1 LQKTLRALRL
11 TNKHIMKIKTKL
23 RLGFGFLFI
32 IVLSFGLIA
41 LFYLNE
47 LSDKSKVILKD
58 NYKSLKYV
66 AAMRNVI
73 DQNQF
78 PLNQSQQA
86 TFTENLKNEG
96 QNITEPGEKVAFQ
109 KLETAFKLLVSSQSV
124 AIKENGIKDLR
135 VALQNIEQVNMKAIY
150 DKNELANEASS
161 RANLYIMIAATLSF
175 IILFTF
181 IVNFPGF
188 VANPLAEFS
197 AAIKQISRKNYK
209 QRLHFENDDEF
220 TELADSFNGMVVKL
234 NEWENSN
241 LSKIKSE
248 KLRIEAIIAQMQ
260 DAIIG
265 LNEKGEVLFLNHLAA
280 KLMSLDED
288 KVIGQNVAE
297 LIQKNELLKRI
308 IKPETN
314 DNTLKIYADDKESY
328 FLLENREIIIP
339 NYEEQEEKTLIASS
353 KSAGSVYTLKN
364 ITQFK
369 ELDEAKTNFIATVSH
384 ELKTPLSSI
393 KMSLKLLNDERVGA
407 MNEEQHELLN
417 HIKED
422 SDRLLKITSELLDL
436 SQVETGNLKLAFA
449 ITKPEEIVRYAID
462 AVKFQAEQ
470 KSIQLALNCDE
481 NLPNVNADIQKT
493 AWVLVNFLSNALR
506 YSSEKSKVM
515 IDVFQKDKFIEF
527 SVRDFGKGIDEK
539 YQKKLFDRYF
549 QVPTDGQNKSGSGL
563 GLAISKDF
571 IEAENGKIWVVSA
584 IGEGSKFCFSLPVV
598 G

>member
-1 LQKTLRALRL
+1 
-11 TNKHIMKIKTKL
+11 MKIKTKL

-41 LFYLNE
+41 LFFLNE

-73 DQNQF
+73 DQHPF
-78 PLNQSQQA
+78 PLSHTQL
-86 TFTENLKNEG
+86 TIFTENLKNEG
-96 QNITEPGEKVAFQ
+96 LNITEPGEKAAFR
-109 KLETAFKLLVSSQSV
+109 KLETAFNALNGPQLSTTTESS
-124 AIKENGIKDLR
+124 IKNLR

-150 DKNELANEASS
+150 DKNELANETSS
-161 RANLYIMIAATLSF
+161 RANVYIMIAATLSF

-209 QRLHFENDDEF
+209 QRLHFENEDEF
-220 TELADSFNGMVVKL
+220 TELANSFNGMVIKL

-248 KLRIEAIIAQMQ
+248 KSRIEAIIAQMQ

-297 LIQKNELLKRI
+297 LTQKNELLKRI

-314 DNTLKIYADDKESY
+314 DNTLKIYTDDKESY

-339 NYEEQEEKTLIASS
+339 NYEEQDDSTLIASS

-393 KMSLKLLNDERVGA
+393 KMSLKLLNDERVGM

-436 SQVETGNLKLAFA
+436 SQVETGNLKLTLA
-449 ITKPEEIVRYAID
+449 ITKPEEIVSYAVD

-470 KSIQLALNCDE
+470 KSIQLVLNCDHS
-481 NLPNVNADIQKT
+481 LPNVNADIQKT
-493 AWVLVNFLSNALR
+493 AWVMVNFLSNALR
-506 YSSEKSKVM
+506 YSSEKSKVI
-515 IDVFQKDKFIEF
+515 IDVFQKDNFIEF

-571 IEAENGKIWVVSA
+571 IEAENGKIWVISA

-598 G
+598 E

>member
-1 LQKTLRALRL
+1 
-11 TNKHIMKIKTKL
+11 MKIKTKL

-41 LFYLNE
+41 LFFLNE
-47 LSDKSKVILKD
+47 LSNKSKVILKD

-73 DQNQF
+73 DQNRL
-78 PLNQSQQA
+78 PLSSTQLA
-86 TFTENLKNEG
+86 VFKENLQNEG
-96 QNITEPGEKVAFQ
+96 LNITEHGEKVAFQ
-109 KLETAFKLLVSSQSV
+109 KLEAAFNILNSPQSLT
-124 AIKENGIKDLR
+124 IKENSIKNLR

-150 DKNELANEASS
+150 DKNELANETSS

-209 QRLHFENDDEF
+209 QRLHFENEDEF
-220 TELADSFNGMVVKL
+220 TELANSFNGMVVKL

-248 KLRIEAIIAQMQ
+248 KSRIEAIIAQMQ

-308 IKPETN
+308 IKPDTN
-314 DNTLKIYADDKESY
+314 DNTLKIYTDDKESY

-339 NYEEQEEKTLIASS
+339 NYEEQDDSTLIASS

-393 KMSLKLLNDERVGA
+393 KMSLKLLNDERVGM

-436 SQVETGNLKLAFA
+436 SQVETGNLKLTFA
-449 ITKPEEIVRYAID
+449 VTKPEEIVSYAID

-470 KSIQLALNCDE
+470 KLIQLVLNCDQ

-493 AWVLVNFLSNALR
+493 AWVMVNFLSNALR

-515 IDVFQKDKFIEF
+515 IDVLQKDNFIEF

-539 YQKKLFDRYF
+539 YQKRLFDRYF

-571 IEAENGKIWVVSA
+571 IEAENGKIWVISA

-598 G
+598 E

>member
-1 LQKTLRALRL
+1 
-11 TNKHIMKIKTKL
+11 MKIKTKL

-41 LFYLNE
+41 LFFLNE

-73 DQNQF
+73 DQHAF
-78 PLNQSQQA
+78 PLSPTQLNIFA
-86 TFTENLKNEG
+86 ENLKNEG
-96 QNITEPGEKVAFQ
+96 LNITEPGEKAAFW
-109 KLETAFKLLVSSQSV
+109 KLKAAFTALKDSKS
-124 AIKENGIKDLR
+124 ATIKESNIKNLR

-150 DKNELANEASS
+150 DKNELANETSS

-209 QRLHFENDDEF
+209 QRLHFENGDEF
-220 TELADSFNGMVVKL
+220 TELAHSFNKMVLKL

-248 KLRIEAIIAQMQ
+248 KSRIEAIIAQMQ

-297 LIQKNELLKRI
+297 LMQKNELLKRI

-339 NYEEQEEKTLIASS
+339 NYEEQDDSTLIASS

-393 KMSLKLLNDERVGA
+393 KMSLKLLNDERVGM
-407 MNEEQHELLN
+407 MNEEQHELLH

-436 SQVETGNLKLAFA
+436 SQVETCNLKLNFA
-449 ITKPEEIVRYAID
+449 LTKPEEIVNYAVD

-470 KSIQLALNCDE
+470 KSIQLVLNCGE

-493 AWVLVNFLSNALR
+493 AWVMVNFLSNALR
-506 YSSEKSKVM
+506 YSSEKSKVI
-515 IDVFQKDKFIEF
+515 IDVLQKGNFIEF
-527 SVRDFGKGIDEK
+527 AVRDFGKGIDEK
-539 YQKKLFDRYF
+539 YQQRLFDRYF

-571 IEAENGKIWVVSA
+571 IEAENGKIWVISA
-584 IGEGSKFCFSLPVV
+584 IGEGSTFCFSLPVAE
-598 G
+598 

>member
-1 LQKTLRALRL
+1 
-11 TNKHIMKIKTKL
+11 MKIKTKL

-41 LFYLNE
+41 LFFLNE

-73 DQNQF
+73 DQHPF
-78 PLNQSQQA
+78 PLSRTQL
-86 TFTENLKNEG
+86 TIFTENLKNEG
-96 QNITEPGEKVAFQ
+96 LNITEPGEKAAFR
-109 KLETAFKLLVSSQSV
+109 KLETAFNALNGPQLSTTTESS
-124 AIKENGIKDLR
+124 IKNLR

-150 DKNELANEASS
+150 DKNELANETSS
-161 RANLYIMIAATLSF
+161 RANVYIMIAATLSF

-209 QRLHFENDDEF
+209 QHLHFENEDEF
-220 TELADSFNGMVVKL
+220 TELANSFNGMVIKL

-248 KLRIEAIIAQMQ
+248 KSRIEAIIAQMQ

-265 LNEKGEVLFLNHLAA
+265 LNEKGEVLFLNHLAV

-297 LIQKNELLKRI
+297 LTQKNELLKRI

-314 DNTLKIYADDKESY
+314 DNTLKIYTDDKESY

-339 NYEEQEEKTLIASS
+339 NYEEQDDSTLIASS

-393 KMSLKLLNDERVGA
+393 KMSLKLLNDERVGM

-436 SQVETGNLKLAFA
+436 SQVETGNLKLTLA
-449 ITKPEEIVRYAID
+449 ITKPEEIVSYAVD

-470 KSIQLALNCDE
+470 KSIQLVLNCDH
-481 NLPNVNADIQKT
+481 NLPNVTADIQKT
-493 AWVLVNFLSNALR
+493 AWVMVNFLSNALR
-506 YSSEKSKVM
+506 YSSEKSKVI
-515 IDVFQKDKFIEF
+515 IDVFQKDNFIEF

-571 IEAENGKIWVVSA
+571 IEAENGKIWVISA

-598 G
+598 E

>member
-1 LQKTLRALRL
+1 
-11 TNKHIMKIKTKL
+11 MKIKTKL

-78 PLNQSQQA
+78 PLNQPQQV

-124 AIKENGIKDLR
+124 AIKENSIKDLR
-135 VALQNIEQVNMKAIY
+135 TALQNIEQVNMKAIY

-241 LSKIKSE
+241 LSKIMSE
-248 KLRIEAIIAQMQ
+248 KSRIEAIIAQMQ

-280 KLMSLDED
+280 KLMSLDEN
-288 KVIGQNVAE
+288 KVIGQNVSE
-297 LIQKNELLKRI
+297 LMQKNELLKRI

-436 SQVETGNLKLAFA
+436 SQVETGNLKLTFA
-449 ITKPEEIVRYAID
+449 ITKPEEIVQYAID

-515 IDVFQKDKFIEF
+515 IDVFQKDKFVEF

-539 YQKKLFDRYF
+539 YQKRLFDRYF

-598 G
+598 M

>member
-1 LQKTLRALRL
+1 
-11 TNKHIMKIKTKL
+11 MKIKTKL

-66 AAMRNVI
+66 AAMRNII
-73 DQNQF
+73 DQHSF
-78 PLNQSQQA
+78 PLSGKQQA
-86 TFTENLKNEG
+86 TFSENLKNEG
-96 QNITEPGEKVAFQ
+96 KNITEPGEKAAYQ
-109 KLETAFKLLVSSQSV
+109 QLEEAFKTLGNPQPE
-124 AIKENGIKDLR
+124 AIKANRIKDLR
-135 VALQNIEQVNMKAIY
+135 LALQNIEHVNMKAIY

-209 QRLHFENDDEF
+209 QRLHFENGDEF

-248 KLRIEAIIAQMQ
+248 KSRIEAIIAQMQ

-280 KLMSLDED
+280 KLMNLDED

-297 LIQKNELLKRI
+297 LMQKNELLKRI

-339 NYEEQEEKTLIASS
+339 NYEEQEEKALIASS
-353 KSAGSVYTLKN
+353 KSAGSVYILKN

-436 SQVETGNLKLAFA
+436 SQVETGNLKLTFA
-449 ITKPEEIVRYAID
+449 LTKPEDIVQYAID

-470 KSIQLALNCDE
+470 KSINLELNCDK

-506 YSSEKSKVM
+506 YSSEKSKVV

-527 SVRDFGKGIDEK
+527 SVKDYGKGIDEK
-539 YQKKLFDRYF
+539 YQKRLFDRYF

-571 IEAENGKIWVVSA
+571 IEAEQGKIWVVSA

-598 G
+598 E

>member
-1 LQKTLRALRL
+1 
-11 TNKHIMKIKTKL
+11 MKIKTKL

-32 IVLSFGLIA
+32 LVLSFGLIA
-41 LFYLNE
+41 LFFLNE
-47 LSDKSKVILKD
+47 LSNKSKVILKD

-66 AAMRNVI
+66 ATMRNILDENRFPISNQKAELFKKTI
-73 DQNQF
+73 D
-78 PLNQSQQA
+78 L
-86 TFTENLKNEG
+86 EG
-96 QNITEPGEKVAFQ
+96 SNITEQGEQMAFE
-109 KLETAFKLLVSSQSV
+109 KLKNSFYLLQHSQTANAEQASV
-124 AIKENGIKDLR
+124 LELRAALRSIENL
-135 VALQNIEQVNMKAIY
+135 NMQAIY
-150 DKNELANEASS
+150 VKNAQAGNTAGD
-161 RANLYIMIAATLSF
+161 ANLYIMIAATISF

-197 AAIKQISRKNYK
+197 EAIKGISSKNYK
-209 QRLHFENDDEF
+209 QRLHFDNNDEF
-220 TELADSFNGMVVKL
+220 TALAESFNGMVVKL

-241 LSKIKSE
+241 LSKVKSE

-265 LNEKGEVLFLNHLAA
+265 LNEKDEILFLNQLAA
-280 KLMSLDED
+280 KLMNLDSD
-288 KVIGQNVAE
+288 KVIGQNASA
-297 LIQKNELLKRI
+297 LINKNELLKRI
-308 IKPETN
+308 IKPETD

-339 NYEEQEEKTLIASS
+339 NYDDQDGLAVVTST
-353 KSAGSVYTLKN
+353 KSAGSVYILKN

-393 KMSLKLLNDERVGA
+393 KMSLKLLNDMRIGSL
-407 MNEEQHELLN
+407 NTEQHQLVN
-417 HIKED
+417 HIKDD

-436 SQVETGNLKLAFA
+436 SQVETGNLKLTFA
-449 ITKPEEIVRYAID
+449 LTPPTQIINYALE

-470 KSIQLALNCDE
+470 KAITLKVNCDT
-481 NLPNVNADIQKT
+481 NLPSVNADIQKT

-506 YSSEKSKVM
+506 YSAEKSTVLIDAFEHNQM
-515 IDVFQKDKFIEF
+515 IHFTVK
-527 SVRDFGKGIDEK
+527 DFGKGIEEK
-539 YQKKLFDRYF
+539 YQKRLFDRYF

-571 IEAENGKIWVVSA
+571 IEAENGKIWVESA
-584 IGEGSKFCFSLPVV
+584 VGEGSRFSFALPIA
-598 G
+598 

>member
-1 LQKTLRALRL
+1 
-11 TNKHIMKIKTKL
+11 MKIKTKL

-41 LFYLNE
+41 LFFLNE

-73 DQNQF
+73 DQHAF
-78 PLNQSQQA
+78 PLSPKQLNIFA
-86 TFTENLKNEG
+86 ENLKNEG
-96 QNITEPGEKVAFQ
+96 LNITEPGEKAAFK
-109 KLETAFKLLVSSQSV
+109 KLEIAFNVLKGSQPSS
-124 AIKENGIKDLR
+124 IKENSIKNLR
-135 VALQNIEQVNMKAIY
+135 LALQNIEQVNMKAIY
-150 DKNELANEASS
+150 DKNELANETSS

-209 QRLHFENDDEF
+209 QRLHFENEDEF
-220 TELADSFNGMVVKL
+220 TELANSFNKMVVKL

-248 KLRIEAIIAQMQ
+248 KSRIEAIIAQMQ

-280 KLMSLDED
+280 KLISLDED

-297 LIQKNELLKRI
+297 LMQKNELLKRI

-339 NYEEQEEKTLIASS
+339 NYEEQDDSTLIASS

-393 KMSLKLLNDERVGA
+393 KMSLKLLNDERVGM

-436 SQVETGNLKLAFA
+436 SQVETGNLKLNFA
-449 ITKPEEIVRYAID
+449 LTKPEEIVNYAVD

-470 KSIQLALNCDE
+470 KSIQLVLNCDQ
-481 NLPNVNADIQKT
+481 NLPHVNADIQKT
-493 AWVLVNFLSNALR
+493 AWVMVNFLSNALR
-506 YSSEKSKVM
+506 YSSEKSKVI
-515 IDVFQKDKFIEF
+515 IDVLQKDNFIEF
-527 SVRDFGKGIDEK
+527 SVLDFGKGIDEK
-539 YQKKLFDRYF
+539 YQKRLFDRYF

-584 IGEGSKFCFSLPVV
+584 IGEGSKFCFSLPIAE
-598 G
+598 

>member
-1 LQKTLRALRL
+1 
-11 TNKHIMKIKTKL
+11 MKIKTKL

-32 IVLSFGLIA
+32 LVLSFGLIA
-41 LFYLNE
+41 LFFLNE
-47 LSDKSKVILKD
+47 LSDKSKAILKD

-78 PLNQSQQA
+78 PLSSTQLA
-86 TFTENLKNEG
+86 VFKENLKNEG
-96 QNITEPGEKVAFQ
+96 LNITEPGEKVAFQ
-109 KLETAFKLLVSSQSV
+109 KLETAFAMLNGPQSLS
-124 AIKENGIKDLR
+124 IKENSIKNLR

-150 DKNELANEASS
+150 DKNELANETSS

-188 VANPLAEFS
+188 VANPLAEFG

-209 QRLHFENDDEF
+209 QRLHFENEDEF

-248 KLRIEAIIAQMQ
+248 KSRIEAIIAQMQ

-297 LIQKNELLKRI
+297 LMQKNELLKRI

-339 NYEEQEEKTLIASS
+339 NYEEQDENTLIASS

-436 SQVETGNLKLAFA
+436 SQVETGNLKLTFA
-449 ITKPEEIVRYAID
+449 ITKPEEIVSYAVD

-470 KSIQLALNCDE
+470 KSIQLVLNCNQ
-481 NLPNVNADIQKT
+481 NLRDVNADIQKT

-506 YSSEKSKVM
+506 YSAEKSKVI

-539 YQKKLFDRYF
+539 YQKRLFDRYF

-584 IGEGSKFCFSLPVV
+584 IGEGSKFCFSLPIVE
-598 G
+598 

>member
-1 LQKTLRALRL
+1 
-11 TNKHIMKIKTKL
+11 MKIKTKL

-41 LFYLNE
+41 LFFLNE

-73 DQNQF
+73 DQHPF
-78 PLNQSQQA
+78 PLSHTQL
-86 TFTENLKNEG
+86 TIFTENLKNEG
-96 QNITEPGEKVAFQ
+96 LNITEPGEKAAFR
-109 KLETAFKLLVSSQSV
+109 KLETAFNALNGPQLSTTTESS
-124 AIKENGIKDLR
+124 IKNLR
-135 VALQNIEQVNMKAIY
+135 VALQNIEEVNMKAIY
-150 DKNELANEASS
+150 DKNELANETSS
-161 RANLYIMIAATLSF
+161 RANVYIMIAATLSF

-209 QRLHFENDDEF
+209 QRLHFENEDEF
-220 TELADSFNGMVVKL
+220 TELANSFNGMVIKL

-248 KLRIEAIIAQMQ
+248 KSRIEAIIAQMQ

-297 LIQKNELLKRI
+297 LTQKNELLKRI

-314 DNTLKIYADDKESY
+314 DNTLKIYTDDKESY

-339 NYEEQEEKTLIASS
+339 NYEEQDDSTLIASS

-393 KMSLKLLNDERVGA
+393 KMSLKLLNDERVGM

-436 SQVETGNLKLAFA
+436 SQVETGNLKLTLA
-449 ITKPEEIVRYAID
+449 ITKPEEIVSYAVD

-470 KSIQLALNCDE
+470 KSIQLVLNCDH

-493 AWVLVNFLSNALR
+493 AWVMVNFLSNALR
-506 YSSEKSKVM
+506 YSSEKSKVI
-515 IDVFQKDKFIEF
+515 IDVFQKDNFIEF

-571 IEAENGKIWVVSA
+571 IEAENGKIWVISA

-598 G
+598 E

>member
-1 LQKTLRALRL
+1 
-11 TNKHIMKIKTKL
+11 M
-23 RLGFGFLFI
+23 
-32 IVLSFGLIA
+32 
-41 LFYLNE
+41 NE

-66 AAMRNVI
+66 SAMRNVV
-73 DQNQF
+73 DENSF
-78 PLNQSQQA
+78 PLNA
-86 TFTENLKNEG
+86 ETAKIFELNLKNEA
-96 QNITEPGEKVAFQ
+96 QNLTETGEKAAFQ
-109 KLETAFKLLVSSQSV
+109 QLEIAYRALQNSSAKAIRETDIKSV
-124 AIKENGIKDLR
+124 R
-135 VALQNIEQVNMKAIY
+135 SSLQNIEEVNMKAIY
-150 DKNELANEASS
+150 SKNEMANEASG

-175 IILFTF
+175 MILFTF

-197 AAIKQISRKNYK
+197 SAIKQISKKNYK
-209 QRLHFENDDEF
+209 QRLNFENDDEF
-220 TELADSFNGMVVKL
+220 TELATSFNGMVVKL

-265 LNEKGEVLFLNHLAA
+265 LNEKGEILFLNHLAA
-280 KLMSLDED
+280 KLMNLDDE
-288 KVIGQNVAE
+288 KVIGQNVKE
-297 LIQKNELLKRI
+297 LIKKNELLNRI
-308 IKPETN
+308 IEPETE
-314 DNTLKIYADDKESY
+314 DKTLKIYADEKESY

-339 NYEEQEEKTLIASS
+339 NYETLEDKTLFESS
-353 KSAGSVYTLKN
+353 KSAGSVYVLKN

-393 KMSLKLLNDERVGA
+393 KMSLKLLSDERVGN
-407 MNEEQHELLN
+407 MNEEQSQLLT

-436 SQVETGNLKLAFA
+436 SQVETGNLKLTFA
-449 ITKPEEIVRYAID
+449 ITKPEDIVQYAID

-470 KSIQLALNCDE
+470 KSIQLELNCDK
-481 NLPNVNADIQKT
+481 NLPKVNADIQKT

-506 YSSEKSKVM
+506 YSSEKSTVKINV
-515 IDVFQKDKFIEF
+515 VQQDKFVQF
-527 SVRDFGKGIDEK
+527 SVQDFGKGIDEK
-539 YQKKLFDRYF
+539 YQKRLFERYF

-571 IEAENGKIWVVSA
+571 IEAEDGKIGVQSA
-584 IGEGSKFCFSLPVV
+584 IGEGSKFYFNLPIAE
-598 G
+598 

>member
-1 LQKTLRALRL
+1 
-11 TNKHIMKIKTKL
+11 MKIKTKL

-41 LFYLNE
+41 LFFLNE

-73 DQNQF
+73 DQHAF
-78 PLNQSQQA
+78 PLSPTQL
-86 TFTENLKNEG
+86 TIFTENLKNEG
-96 QNITEPGEKVAFQ
+96 LNITEPGEKAAFR
-109 KLETAFKLLVSSQSV
+109 KLEIAFNALKGSKSLTVKESD
-124 AIKENGIKDLR
+124 IKNLR

-209 QRLHFENDDEF
+209 QRLHFENEDEF
-220 TELADSFNGMVVKL
+220 TELANSFNKMVVKL

-248 KLRIEAIIAQMQ
+248 KSRIEAIIAQMQ

-280 KLMSLDED
+280 KLMNLDEE
-288 KVIGQNVAE
+288 KVVGQNVAE
-297 LIQKNELLKRI
+297 LMQKNELLKRI

-339 NYEEQEEKTLIASS
+339 NYDEQEENTLIASS

-393 KMSLKLLNDERVGA
+393 KMSLKLLNDERVG
-407 MNEEQHELLN
+407 MLNEEQQELLH

-436 SQVETGNLKLAFA
+436 SQVETGNLKLNFA
-449 ITKPEEIVRYAID
+449 LTKPEEIANYAID
-462 AVKFQAEQ
+462 AVKLQAEH
-470 KSIQLALNCDE
+470 KSIQLVLNCGE

-493 AWVLVNFLSNALR
+493 AWVMVNFLSNALR
-506 YSSEKSKVM
+506 YSSEKSKVI
-515 IDVFQKDKFIEF
+515 IDILQKDNFIEF
-527 SVRDFGKGIDEK
+527 AVRDFGKGIDEK
-539 YQKKLFDRYF
+539 YQKRLFDRYF

-584 IGEGSKFCFSLPVV
+584 IGEGSKFCFSLPIAE
-598 G
+598 

>member
-1 LQKTLRALRL
+1 
-11 TNKHIMKIKTKL
+11 MKIKTKL

-78 PLNQSQQA
+78 PLSQKQLGI
-86 TFTENLKNEG
+86 FTENLKNEG
-96 QNITEPGEKVAFQ
+96 KNITEPGEKVAFQ
-109 KLETAFKLLVSSQSV
+109 KLEKAFALLNNAQSTT
-124 AIKENGIKDLR
+124 KENSLKDLR
-135 VALQNIEQVNMKAIY
+135 IAFQNIEQVNMKAIY

-248 KLRIEAIIAQMQ
+248 KSRIEAIIAQMQ

-265 LNEKGEVLFLNHLAA
+265 LNEKGEILFLNHLAA

-288 KVIGQNVAE
+288 KVVGQNVAE
-297 LIQKNELLKRI
+297 LMQKNELLKRI
-308 IKPETN
+308 IKPETA

-393 KMSLKLLNDERVGA
+393 KMSLKLLNDTRVGD

-436 SQVETGNLKLAFA
+436 SQVETGNLKLSFA
-449 ITKPEEIVRYAID
+449 ITKPEEIVQYAID

-470 KSIQLALNCDE
+470 KSIELVLHCDE
-481 NLPNVNADIQKT
+481 NLPSVNADIQKT

-539 YQKKLFDRYF
+539 YQKRLFDRYF

-571 IEAENGKIWVVSA
+571 IEAEQGKIWVVSA

>member
-1 LQKTLRALRL
+1 
-11 TNKHIMKIKTKL
+11 MKIKTKL

-41 LFYLNE
+41 LFFLNE

-66 AAMRNVI
+66 AAMRNII
-73 DQNQF
+73 DQHAF
-78 PLNQSQQA
+78 PLNSTQLT
-86 TFTENLKNEG
+86 TFEDNLKNEG
-96 QNITEPGEKVAFQ
+96 LNITEPGEKAAFK
-109 KLETAFKLLVSSQSV
+109 KLEIAFNALKGSQAST
-124 AIKENGIKDLR
+124 IKESSIKNLR
-135 VALQNIEQVNMKAIY
+135 VALQDIERVNMKAIY
-150 DKNELANEASS
+150 DKNELANETSS

-209 QRLHFENDDEF
+209 QRLHFENEDEF
-220 TELADSFNGMVVKL
+220 TELANSFNGMVVKL

-280 KLMSLDED
+280 KLISLDED

-297 LIQKNELLKRI
+297 LMQKNELLKRI

-339 NYEEQEEKTLIASS
+339 NYEEQDDSTLIASS

-393 KMSLKLLNDERVGA
+393 KMSLKLLNDERVGM

-436 SQVETGNLKLAFA
+436 SQVETGNLKLTFA
-449 ITKPEEIVRYAID
+449 ITKPEEIVSYAID

-470 KSIQLALNCDE
+470 KSIQLVLNYDQ

-493 AWVLVNFLSNALR
+493 AWVMVNFLSNALR
-506 YSSEKSKVM
+506 YSSEKSKVN
-515 IDVFQKDKFIEF
+515 IDVLQKDNFIEF

-539 YQKKLFDRYF
+539 YQKRLFDRYF

-584 IGEGSKFCFSLPVV
+584 IGEGSKFCFSLPIAE
-598 G
+598 

>member
-1 LQKTLRALRL
+1 
-11 TNKHIMKIKTKL
+11 MKIKTKL

-78 PLNQSQQA
+78 PLSQKQLGI
-86 TFTENLKNEG
+86 FTENLKNEG
-96 QNITEPGEKVAFQ
+96 KNITEPGEKVAFQ
-109 KLETAFKLLVSSQSV
+109 KLEKAFGLLNNAQSTT
-124 AIKENGIKDLR
+124 KENSLKDLR
-135 VALQNIEQVNMKAIY
+135 IAFQNIEQVNMKAIY

-248 KLRIEAIIAQMQ
+248 KSRIEAIIAQMQ

-265 LNEKGEVLFLNHLAA
+265 LNEKGEILFLNHLAA

-288 KVIGQNVAE
+288 KVVGQNVAE
-297 LIQKNELLKRI
+297 LMQKNELLKRI
-308 IKPETN
+308 IKPETA

-393 KMSLKLLNDERVGA
+393 KMSLKLLNDTRVGD

-436 SQVETGNLKLAFA
+436 SQVETGNLKLSFA
-449 ITKPEEIVRYAID
+449 ITKPEEIVQYAID

-470 KSIQLALNCDE
+470 KSIELVLHCDE
-481 NLPNVNADIQKT
+481 NLPSVNADIQKT

-539 YQKKLFDRYF
+539 YQKRLFDRYF

-571 IEAENGKIWVVSA
+571 IEAEQGKIWVVSA

>member
-1 LQKTLRALRL
+1 
-11 TNKHIMKIKTKL
+11 MKIKTKL

-41 LFYLNE
+41 LFFLNE
-47 LSDKSKVILKD
+47 LSDKSKIILKD

-66 AAMRNVI
+66 SAMRKVI
-73 DQNQF
+73 DENAF
-78 PLNQSQQA
+78 PLTPEKAQVFEQNLKA
-86 TFTENLKNEG
+86 EGTNLTEN
-96 QNITEPGEKVAFQ
+96 GEKLAFQ
-109 KLETAFKLLVSSQSV
+109 KLESTYKTSV
-124 AIKENGIKDLR
+124 ARGVQENSIKALR
-135 VALQNIEQVNMKAIY
+135 SALQKIETVNMKAIY
-150 DKNELANEASS
+150 YKNEMANAASA
-161 RANLYIMIAATLSF
+161 RANLYISIAAVLSF
-175 IILFTF
+175 LILFTF

-197 AAIKQISRKNYK
+197 SAIKQISRKNYK
-209 QRLHFENDDEF
+209 QRLHFKNHDEF
-220 TELADSFNGMVVKL
+220 TELADAFNGMVVKL

-248 KLRIEAIIAQMQ
+248 KSRIEAIIAQMQ

-265 LNEKGEVLFLNHLAA
+265 LNEKGEILFLNHLAA
-280 KLMSLDED
+280 QLMNLEAE
-288 KVIGQNVAE
+288 KIIGQNVAE
-297 LIQKNELLKRI
+297 LMKKNELLKRI
-308 IKPETN
+308 IKPETA
-314 DNTLKIYADDKESY
+314 DKTLKIYADEKESY
-328 FLLENREIIIP
+328 FLLEHREIIIP
-339 NYEEQEEKTLIASS
+339 NYEDQEEKTLKSS
-353 KSAGSVYTLKN
+353 VRSAGSVFVLKN

-393 KMSLKLLNDERVGA
+393 KMSLKLLNDERVGS
-407 MNEEQHELLN
+407 MNEEQVQLLT

-436 SQVETGNLKLAFA
+436 SQVETGNLKLTFA
-449 ITKPEEIVRYAID
+449 ITKPQDIVQYAID

-470 KSIQLALNCDE
+470 KSIKLEINCDK
-481 NLPNVNADIQKT
+481 NLPQVNADIQKT

-506 YSSEKSKVM
+506 YSSEKSKVV
-515 IDVFQKDKFIEF
+515 IDVFQQDKFIQF
-527 SVRDFGKGIDEK
+527 SVQDYGKGIDEK
-539 YQKKLFDRYF
+539 YQKRLFERYF

-571 IEAENGKIWVVSA
+571 IEAESGKIWVISA
-584 IGEGSKFCFSLPVV
+584 IGEGSKFCFSLPIV

>member
-1 LQKTLRALRL
+1 
-11 TNKHIMKIKTKL
+11 MKIKTKL

-32 IVLSFGLIA
+32 IVISFGLIA

-66 AAMRNVI
+66 AAMRNII

-78 PLNQSQQA
+78 PLNSQQQA

-96 QNITEPGEKVAFQ
+96 KNITEPGEKMAYQ
-109 KLETAFKLLVSSQSV
+109 QLESAFKVLGNPQPE
-124 AIKENGIKDLR
+124 AIKSDRIKDLR
-135 VALQNIEQVNMKAIY
+135 LALQNIEQVNMKAIY

-209 QRLHFENDDEF
+209 QRLHFENGDEF

-248 KLRIEAIIAQMQ
+248 KSRIEAIIAQMQ

-280 KLMSLDED
+280 KLMNLDED

-297 LIQKNELLKRI
+297 LMQKNELLKRI
-308 IKPETN
+308 IKPETA

-339 NYEEQEEKTLIASS
+339 NYEEQEEKALIAAS
-353 KSAGSVYTLKN
+353 KSAGSVYILKN

-436 SQVETGNLKLAFA
+436 SQVETGNLKLTFA
-449 ITKPEEIVRYAID
+449 LTKPEDIVQYAID

-470 KSIQLALNCDE
+470 KSINLELNCDK

-506 YSSEKSKVM
+506 YSSEKSKVV
-515 IDVFQKDKFIEF
+515 IDVLQKDKFIEF
-527 SVRDFGKGIDEK
+527 SVKDFGKGIDEK
-539 YQKKLFDRYF
+539 YQKRLFDRYF

-571 IEAENGKIWVVSA
+571 IEAEQGKIWVVSA
-584 IGEGSKFCFSLPVV
+584 IGEGSKFCFNLPVV
-598 G
+598 V

>member
-1 LQKTLRALRL
+1 
-11 TNKHIMKIKTKL
+11 MKIKTKL

-32 IVLSFGLIA
+32 LVLSFGLIA
-41 LFYLNE
+41 LFFLNE

-73 DQNQF
+73 DQDQF
-78 PLNQSQQA
+78 PLSSTQLA
-86 TFTENLKNEG
+86 VFRENLKNEG
-96 QNITEPGEKVAFQ
+96 LNITEPGEKVAFQ
-109 KLETAFKLLVSSQSV
+109 KLATAFNALEGTQSLT
-124 AIKENGIKDLR
+124 IKENSIKNLR

-150 DKNELANEASS
+150 DKNELANETSS

-209 QRLHFENDDEF
+209 QRLHFENEDEF

-248 KLRIEAIIAQMQ
+248 KSRIEAIIAQMQ

-297 LIQKNELLKRI
+297 LMQKNELLKRI

-339 NYEEQEEKTLIASS
+339 NYEEQDENTLIASS

-393 KMSLKLLNDERVGA
+393 KMSLKLLNDERVGT

-436 SQVETGNLKLAFA
+436 SQVETGNLKLTFA
-449 ITKPEEIVRYAID
+449 ITKPEEIISYAVD

-470 KSIQLALNCDE
+470 KSIQLVLNCSQ
-481 NLPNVNADIQKT
+481 NLPDVNADIQKT

-506 YSSEKSKVM
+506 YSSEKSKVI

-539 YQKKLFDRYF
+539 YQKRLFDRYF

-584 IGEGSKFCFSLPVV
+584 IGEGSKFCFSLPIVE
-598 G
+598 

>member
-1 LQKTLRALRL
+1 
-11 TNKHIMKIKTKL
+11 MKIKTKL

-41 LFYLNE
+41 LFFLNE

-73 DQNQF
+73 DQNAF
-78 PLNQSQQA
+78 PLSPTQLT

-96 QNITEPGEKVAFQ
+96 LNITEPGEKAAFR
-109 KLETAFKLLVSSQSV
+109 KLEIAFNALNGSKPSTVNERN
-124 AIKENGIKDLR
+124 IKNLR

-150 DKNELANEASS
+150 DKNELANETSS

-209 QRLHFENDDEF
+209 QRLHFENEDEF
-220 TELADSFNGMVVKL
+220 TELANSFNGMVIKL

-248 KLRIEAIIAQMQ
+248 KSRIEAIIAQMQ

-280 KLMSLDED
+280 KLVSLDEE
-288 KVIGQNVAE
+288 KVVGQNVAE
-297 LIQKNELLKRI
+297 LMQKNELLKRI
-308 IKPETN
+308 IKPEIS

-328 FLLENREIIIP
+328 FLLESREIIIP
-339 NYEEQEEKTLIASS
+339 NYDEQEENTLIASS

-393 KMSLKLLNDERVGA
+393 KMSLKLLNDERVG
-407 MNEEQHELLN
+407 MLNEEQQELIH

-436 SQVETGNLKLAFA
+436 SQVETGNLKLTFSL
-449 ITKPEEIVRYAID
+449 TKPEEIANYAID

-470 KSIQLALNCDE
+470 KSIQLVLNGGE

-493 AWVLVNFLSNALR
+493 AWVMVNFLSNALR
-506 YSSEKSKVM
+506 YSSEKSKVI
-515 IDVFQKDKFIEF
+515 IDILQKDNFIEF

-539 YQKKLFDRYF
+539 YQKRLFDRYF

-584 IGEGSKFCFSLPVV
+584 IGEGSKFCFSLPIAE
-598 G
+598 

>member
-1 LQKTLRALRL
+1 MRL
-11 TNKHIMKIKTKL
+11 NYKIMKIKTKL

-41 LFYLNE
+41 VFFLNE

-66 AAMRNVI
+66 AAMRNII

-78 PLNQSQQA
+78 PLNSEQQ
-86 TFTENLKNEG
+86 TIFSENLKNEG
-96 QNITEPGEKVAFQ
+96 KNITEPGEKAAFQ
-109 KLETAFKLLVSSQSV
+109 KLEATLTKLNNPQSP
-124 AIKENGIKDLR
+124 IIRENNIKDLR
-135 VALQNIEQVNMKAIY
+135 IALQNIEQVNMKAIY
-150 DKNELANEASS
+150 DKNELANQASS

-209 QRLHFENDDEF
+209 QRLHFENGDEF
-220 TELADSFNGMVVKL
+220 TELADSFNGMVLKL

-248 KLRIEAIIAQMQ
+248 KSRIEAIIAQMQ

-280 KLMSLDED
+280 KLMNLDED

-297 LIQKNELLKRI
+297 LMQKNELLKRI
-308 IKPETN
+308 IKPETG

-339 NYEEQEEKTLIASS
+339 NYEKQEEKALIASS
-353 KSAGSVYTLKN
+353 KSAGSVYVLKN

-393 KMSLKLLNDERVGA
+393 KMSLKLLNDERVGG

-436 SQVETGNLKLAFA
+436 SQVETGNLKLTFA
-449 ITKPEEIVRYAID
+449 LTKPEDIVQYAID

-470 KSIQLALNCDE
+470 KSINLELNCDK

-506 YSSEKSKVM
+506 YSSEKSKVV
-515 IDVFQKDKFIEF
+515 IDVSQKDKFIEF
-527 SVRDFGKGIDEK
+527 SVQDFGKGIDEK
-539 YQKKLFDRYF
+539 YQKRLFDRYF

-571 IEAENGKIWVVSA
+571 IEAEQGKIWVVSA
-584 IGEGSKFCFSLPVV
+584 IGEGSKFCFNLPVV
-598 G
+598 V

>member
-1 LQKTLRALRL
+1 
-11 TNKHIMKIKTKL
+11 MKIKTKL

-41 LFYLNE
+41 LFFLNE
-47 LSDKSKVILKD
+47 MSDKSKIILKD

-66 AAMRNVI
+66 SAMRKVI
-73 DQNQF
+73 DENAF
-78 PLNQSQQA
+78 PLTPEKAQVFEQNLKA
-86 TFTENLKNEG
+86 EGTNLTEN
-96 QNITEPGEKVAFQ
+96 GEKLAFQ
-109 KLETAFKLLVSSQSV
+109 KLQSTYKTSIARGV
-124 AIKENGIKDLR
+124 QANSIKSLR
-135 VALQNIEQVNMKAIY
+135 SALQNIETVNMKAIY
-150 DKNELANEASS
+150 DKNEMANAASA
-161 RANLYIMIAATLSF
+161 RANLYISIAAVFSF
-175 IILFTF
+175 LILFTF

-197 AAIKQISRKNYK
+197 SAIKQISRKNYK
-209 QRLHFENDDEF
+209 QRLHFTNHDEF
-220 TELADSFNGMVVKL
+220 TELADAFNGMVVKL

-248 KLRIEAIIAQMQ
+248 KSRIEAIIAQMQ

-265 LNEKGEVLFLNHLAA
+265 LNEKGEILFLNHLAA
-280 KLMSLDED
+280 QLMNLEAE
-288 KVIGQNVAE
+288 KIIGQNVAE
-297 LIQKNELLKRI
+297 LIKKNELLKRI
-308 IKPETN
+308 IKPEKA
-314 DNTLKIYADDKESY
+314 DKTLKIYADEKESY
-328 FLLENREIIIP
+328 FLLEHREIIIP
-339 NYEEQEEKTLIASS
+339 NYEDQEEKTLKSS
-353 KSAGSVYTLKN
+353 VRSAGSVFVLKN

-393 KMSLKLLNDERVGA
+393 KMSLKLLNDERVGS
-407 MNEEQHELLN
+407 MNEEQVQLLT

-436 SQVETGNLKLAFA
+436 SQVETGNLKLTFA
-449 ITKPEEIVRYAID
+449 ITKPEDIVQYAID

-470 KSIQLALNCDE
+470 KSIKLEINCDK
-481 NLPNVNADIQKT
+481 NLPQVNADIQKT

-506 YSSEKSKVM
+506 YSSEKSKVV
-515 IDVFQKDKFIEF
+515 IDVFQQDKFIQF
-527 SVRDFGKGIDEK
+527 SVQDYGKGIDEK
-539 YQKKLFDRYF
+539 YQKRLFERYF

-571 IEAENGKIWVVSA
+571 IEAESGKIWVISA
-584 IGEGSKFCFSLPVV
+584 IGEGSKFCFSLPIV

>member
-1 LQKTLRALRL
+1 
-11 TNKHIMKIKTKL
+11 MKIKTKL

-41 LFYLNE
+41 FFFLNE

-73 DQNQF
+73 DQHAF
-78 PLNQSQQA
+78 PLSPTQLNIFA
-86 TFTENLKNEG
+86 ENLKNEG
-96 QNITEPGEKVAFQ
+96 LNITEPGEKAAFR
-109 KLETAFKLLVSSQSV
+109 KLKAAFNALKDSKS
-124 AIKENGIKDLR
+124 ATIKESNIKNLR

-150 DKNELANEASS
+150 DKNELANETSS

-209 QRLHFENDDEF
+209 QRLHFENGDEF
-220 TELADSFNGMVVKL
+220 TELANSFNKMVLKL

-248 KLRIEAIIAQMQ
+248 KSRIEAIIAQMQ

-297 LIQKNELLKRI
+297 LMQKNELLKRI

-339 NYEEQEEKTLIASS
+339 NYEEQDDSTLIASS

-393 KMSLKLLNDERVGA
+393 KMSLKLLNDERVGM
-407 MNEEQHELLN
+407 MNEEQHELLH

-436 SQVETGNLKLAFA
+436 SQVETGNLKLNFA
-449 ITKPEEIVRYAID
+449 LTKPEEIVNYAVD

-470 KSIQLALNCDE
+470 KSIQLVLNCGE

-493 AWVLVNFLSNALR
+493 AWVMVNFLSNALR
-506 YSSEKSKVM
+506 YSSEKSKVI
-515 IDVFQKDKFIEF
+515 IDVLQKGNFIEF
-527 SVRDFGKGIDEK
+527 AVRDFGKGIDEK
-539 YQKKLFDRYF
+539 YQQRLFDRYF

-584 IGEGSKFCFSLPVV
+584 IGEGSTFCFSLPVAE
-598 G
+598 

>member
-1 LQKTLRALRL
+1 
-11 TNKHIMKIKTKL
+11 MKIKTKL

-73 DQNQF
+73 DQHAF
-78 PLNQSQQA
+78 PLNAPQMA
-86 TFTENLKNEG
+86 IFTENLKNEG
-96 QNITEPGEKVAFQ
+96 KNITEPGEKIAFQ
-109 KLETAFKLLVSSQSV
+109 KLETAFKMLNSSQS
-124 AIKENGIKDLR
+124 AIIKENSINDLR
-135 VALQNIEQVNMKAIY
+135 VAFQNIEQVNMKAIY

-248 KLRIEAIIAQMQ
+248 KSRIEAIIAQMQ

-280 KLMSLDED
+280 KLMSLDEE
-288 KVIGQNVAE
+288 KVVGQNVAE
-297 LIQKNELLKRI
+297 LMQKNELLKRI
-308 IKPETN
+308 IKPETA

-339 NYEEQEEKTLIASS
+339 NYEEQEEKTLFASS

-393 KMSLKLLNDERVGA
+393 KMSLKLLNDTRVGD

-436 SQVETGNLKLAFA
+436 SQVETGNLKLTFA
-449 ITKPEEIVRYAID
+449 LTKPEEIVRYAID

-470 KSIQLALNCDE
+470 KSIDLVLNCDE
-481 NLPNVNADIQKT
+481 NLPHVNADIQKT

-539 YQKKLFDRYF
+539 YQKRLFDRYF

-571 IEAENGKIWVVSA
+571 IEAEQGKIWVVSA

-598 G
+598 D